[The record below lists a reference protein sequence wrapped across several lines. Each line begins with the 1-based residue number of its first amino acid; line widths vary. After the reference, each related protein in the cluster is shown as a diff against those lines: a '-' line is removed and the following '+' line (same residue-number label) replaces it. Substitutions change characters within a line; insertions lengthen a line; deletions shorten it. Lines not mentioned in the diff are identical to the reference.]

1 MAASFISRRRA
12 LGLAAI
18 VVATVAV
25 GASLRTHGA
34 APERAAPERATPD
47 SSGALS
53 FDHTIHAGEYGMPCL
68 GCHVYA
74 AQSTSAGLPSARKC
88 MGCHK
93 FVAKDKAGV
102 QALAALFEKG
112 ESPHWQRVTI
122 LPDFI
127 YFTHRMHIRSK
138 VDCKECHGEVK
149 DMHTVRTAVTMNMG
163 FCIDCHSQH
172 NATVDCVACHK

>member
-1 MAASFISRRRA
+1 
-12 LGLAAI
+12 
-18 VVATVAV
+18 VATVAV

-34 APERAAPERATPD
+34 APERATPD
-47 SSGALS
+47 SSGTLS
-53 FDHTIHAGEYGMPCL
+53 FDHAIHAGDYGMPCL

-74 AQSTSAGLPSARKC
+74 AQSSSAGLPSARKC

-93 FVAKDKAGV
+93 FVAKDKPGV

-112 ESPHWQRVTI
+112 ESPHWQRVTM

-138 VDCKECHGEVK
+138 IDCKECHGEVK
-149 DMHTVRTAVTMNMG
+149 DMHTVRMAVTMNMG

-172 NATVDCVACHK
+172 DATVDCVACHK